1 MNQIIKYPRTQHIEG
16 SRLQIGDEDLTSV
29 PFLSIANRFLV
40 VEEKLD
46 GANSGISFNEKELL
60 LQSRGHYL
68 TGGYRERH
76 FNLLKTWATMFSRG
90 LYEILGHRYIMYG
103 EWMYAKHTVFYDC
116 LPHYFMEFDVY
127 DKERM
132 VFLSTG
138 ERRKLISGADF
149 IKPVPVLFMGILKTL
164 DELMSYLVTSLYKTE
179 NWRKN
184 LRNLCER
191 DNLDYEL
198 ALCQTDDSDM
208 AEGLYIKDEEDN
220 IVKGRYKFVRTEF
233 LSQVVTSGSHWLD
246 RPIIPNLMAEG
257 GSIWTF

>member
-1 MNQIIKYPRTQHIEG
+1 
-16 SRLQIGDEDLTSV
+16 
-29 PFLSIANRFLV
+29 
-40 VEEKLD
+40 
-46 GANSGISFNEKELL
+46 
-60 LQSRGHYL
+60 
-68 TGGYRERH
+68 
-76 FNLLKTWATMFSRG
+76 
-90 LYEILGHRYIMYG
+90 MYG

-116 LPHYFMEFDVY
+116 LPHFFMEFDVY

-132 VFLSTG
+132 VFLSTE
-138 ERRKLISGADF
+138 ERRKLISGVDF
-149 IKPVPVLFMGILKTL
+149 IKPVPVLFMGIIKTL

-246 RPIIPNLMAEG
+246 RPIIPNLMVEG